1 MRCYSKEGC
10 ILEFLSYLLNNE
22 ISTTIFR
29 SYRIFRGK
37 SLKNI
42 LLLCEAYG
50 GGVKTYVDG
59 ISSNKDKLSN
69 VQLIVLVSTKR
80 LESNVL
86 NSNNEFIIDN
96 NLSFNK
102 SFFKFIKALKTINK
116 IVKEKDI
123 HVIHANS
130 SISGVLIF
138 FYKVCFN
145 SKVKFIYTPHGY
157 FSFKSMGKIK
167 KYLVKKVEK
176 RINSICLKV
185 IHVSKSEERMAVSN
199 KIVNN
204 KNSIVIYNGS
214 QLPEKDEIKKLNGIF
229 TIVNL
234 ARVDSQ
240 KNPFGFIEFAKFII
254 ERNPSVQFVWAG
266 SGEHLNSARKT
277 VAELKLEHKIKFIGY
292 LENKNDLLSNANLF
306 FSTSFYEGLPFSVVE
321 ALSYKLPVLLSDIVG
336 HQDLIIDNKNG
347 LLFNFQDYEKV
358 NNFITM
364 LINDKEK
371 YNYLSSNSFEIFKN
385 HFSLDKMIKNIA
397 ELYETV

>member
-1 MRCYSKEGC
+1 M
-10 ILEFLSYLLNNE
+10 
-22 ISTTIFR
+22 
-29 SYRIFRGK
+29 
-37 SLKNI
+37 KNI

-59 ISSNKDKLSN
+59 ISSNKDKLRN
-69 VQLIVLVSTKR
+69 VQLTVLISTKR
-80 LESNVL
+80 LESIEL
-86 NSNNEFIIDN
+86 NSTNEFIIDN

-102 SFFKFIKALKTINK
+102 SFFKLIRALKTIHK
-116 IVKEKDI
+116 IVNEKNI

-138 FYKVCFN
+138 FYKLCFN

-167 KYLVKKVEK
+167 KHFVKMVEK

-185 IHVSKSEERMAVSN
+185 IHVSKSEEIIAVNN
-199 KIVNN
+199 KIASN

-214 QLPEKDEIKKLNGIF
+214 QLPEYYEKKRSNKIF

-240 KNPFGFIEFAKFII
+240 KNPFGFIELAKYVV
-254 ERNPSVQFVWAG
+254 ERNPNVQFIWAG
-266 SGEHLNSARKT
+266 SGEHLNSARKK

-292 LENKNDLLSNANLF
+292 LENKNDLLSKADLY

-336 HQDLIIDNKNG
+336 HQDLIIDDKNG
-347 LLFNFQDYEKV
+347 MLFNLQDFEKV
-358 NNFITM
+358 NNFIT
-364 LINDKEK
+364 IIKNDHEK
-371 YNYLSSNSFEIFKN
+371 YNDLSSSSFEIYKN